1 MCFFQ
6 PDRGTDSRMPCME
19 PWFTSL
25 VFDPTSWLCSF
36 MWRCIPALPNRIC
49 AHHSKLTSFTNYP
62 PSCSKD
68 MWRRRSCKER
78 WITTPFLFSICLSF
92 LRSRIS
98 LLNFLN
104 PWLLPFHGLLSAVFQ
119 PYLHHSRCI
128 SDQLLVALTIFFP
141 IILKFN
147 NFPLPYNFFQDLFI
161 CVGILLFADFLASWW
176 KLTL

>member
-1 MCFFQ
+1 MEQYRCLNAYCVIKLSCPNFNQFMCFFQ

-78 WITTPFLFSICLSF
+78 WITTPFLFPSMSVFPKKQDKFVEFFKSLVTTFPWIVICH
-92 LRSRIS
+92 IS
-98 LLNFLN
+98 
-104 PWLLPFHGLLSAVFQ
+104 
-119 PYLHHSRCI
+119 
-128 SDQLLVALTIFFP
+128 TIFTP
-141 IILKFN
+141 
-147 NFPLPYNFFQDLFI
+147 
-161 CVGILLFADFLASWW
+161 
-176 KLTL
+176 